1 MNLNSQK
8 KEERN
13 IMESQRN
20 NVIVLDG
27 GMGQELRRR
36 SSRPASPLWS
46 AQVMLDEPELV
57 VAAHLDYIE
66 AGAQVIIVNTYSA
79 TPQRLARDGE
89 PGLFEPLHAAA
100 LDAARK
106 ACEESGKNVRIAGC
120 LPPLMA
126 SYRPETAP
134 DDATCLQ
141 SYRRLVETQT
151 NGVDLFI
158 CETMS
163 LAREARAAVTAAVE
177 SKLPVWVA
185 FTVDDGDGT
194 KLRSGE
200 SLAEAAEQVVRDGA
214 EGLLVNC
221 SVPEAVTTSMNVLTK
236 FGVPY
241 GGYANAFTSVDALE
255 PGGTVDVLEA
265 RKDLDPAAYA
275 EHALGWAKHGAGIV
289 GGCCEVGPAHIKA
302 LAEKLADE
310 GYTTDR

>member
-1 MNLNSQK
+1 
-8 KEERN
+8 
-13 IMESQRN
+13 MESERN
-20 NVIVLDG
+20 NVIVMDG

-36 SSRPASPLWS
+36 SSRPTSPLWS

-57 VAAHLDYIE
+57 VAAHRDYIE

-79 TPQRLARDGE
+79 TPQRLERDAE

-100 LDAARK
+100 LDAAHK
-106 ACEESGKNVRIAGC
+106 ACDESGKDDVRIAGC

-126 SYRPETAP
+126 SYRPEIAP
-134 DDATCLQ
+134 DEETCLQ
-141 SYRRLVETQT
+141 SYRRIVKTQAE
-151 NGVDLFI
+151 GVDLFI

-163 LAREARAAVTAAVE
+163 LAREARAAVKAAVE

-194 KLRSGE
+194 RLRSGE
-200 SLAEAAEQVVRDGA
+200 SLAEAAEQVMSEGA

-221 SVPEAVTTSMNVLTK
+221 SVPEAVTTAMNVLAK
-236 FGVPY
+236 FGVAY

-275 EHALGWAKHGAGIV
+275 EHALGWAKHGATIV
-289 GGCCEVGPAHIKA
+289 GGCCEVGPDHIKA

-310 GYTTDR
+310 GYRKGR